1 MEANHLLSRRNFYS
15 LSYRDTRGNDII
27 RCINTASSSRTNP
40 GESLFFFFLKT
51 QFSAAKIYSKDTFCL
66 GNISKRSKKQKK
78 KKKKG
83 EEEREEKSK
92 GGRATIK
99 QEIDFFESFMFLP
112 AYRRD
117 TDNFHLERF
126 ISWRAR
132 LSYELKE
139 FYKRV
144 SDSLLTITRDTFISR
159 PCIFFFYN

>member
-1 MEANHLLSRRNFYS
+1 
-15 LSYRDTRGNDII
+15 
-27 RCINTASSSRTNP
+27 
-40 GESLFFFFLKT
+40 
-51 QFSAAKIYSKDTFCL
+51 
-66 GNISKRSKKQKK
+66 
-78 KKKKG
+78 
-83 EEEREEKSK
+83 
-92 GGRATIK
+92 
-99 QEIDFFESFMFLP
+99 MFLP

-159 PCIFFFYN
+159 PCIFFSIIETRIEMLFGIIKD

>member
-1 MEANHLLSRRNFYS
+1 METNHLLSRRNFYS

-40 GESLFFFFLKT
+40 GESHFFFFSKHNFPRLRYILKIHSVWGI
-51 QFSAAKIYSKDTFCL
+51 FLSAAKNRK
-66 GNISKRSKKQKK
+66 KR
-78 KKKKG
+78 KKKG

-159 PCIFFFYN
+159 PCIFFL